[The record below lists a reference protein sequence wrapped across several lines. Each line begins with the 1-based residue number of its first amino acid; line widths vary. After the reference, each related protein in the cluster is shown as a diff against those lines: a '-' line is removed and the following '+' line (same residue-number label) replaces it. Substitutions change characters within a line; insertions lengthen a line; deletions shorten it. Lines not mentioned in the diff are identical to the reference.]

1 VLGVI
6 LQVAAGV
13 ILLSDLYLFASDSP
27 SPSVSF
33 AASLGRVLAAVAAVF
48 SAVILRKYRERL
60 RPFEESFSPVL
71 LFFGLGIWVVAG
83 AHEIDRHVP
92 TFYGR
97 PAALVFAGATA
108 LFCSELSRRT
118 ALGLARL
125 PALWLL
131 PALLVLAVESAFGG
145 VAHPAAYG
153 GWLAWPLAFAA
164 FYVICR
170 RHEGEP
176 DGALA
181 AWMHALSAWMLVALL
196 TWELHWV
203 IDRQVGGRGSWSA
216 VGLMLIAAG
225 VLFALPRLVERVSWP
240 LRAHRSAY
248 VVFAGSGIAI
258 YLAAWSIG
266 ANVSLT
272 GDPYP
277 FPYVPVLNA
286 LDLAQLLAI
295 LVLWRFWR
303 YFRFMSQ
310 ATQEDVD
317 SRGAA
322 VTLTALTFVWLNAA
336 LLRTMHQWA
345 GVPFD
350 FDAMTQS
357 TLVQTAVS
365 IFWTVLALATMLIAT
380 RRASRG
386 MWVTG
391 AVLLAVTIAKLF
403 LVDLSRVGTIERIVS
418 FVAVGLLMLVIGYFS
433 PLPPVAR
440 EHRTSAS

>member
-1 VLGVI
+1 
-6 LQVAAGV
+6 
-13 ILLSDLYLFASDSP
+13 
-27 SPSVSF
+27 
-33 AASLGRVLAAVAAVF
+33 
-48 SAVILRKYRERL
+48 
-60 RPFEESFSPVL
+60 
-71 LFFGLGIWVVAG
+71 
-83 AHEIDRHVP
+83 
-92 TFYGR
+92 
-97 PAALVFAGATA
+97 
-108 LFCSELSRRT
+108 
-118 ALGLARL
+118 
-125 PALWLL
+125 
-131 PALLVLAVESAFGG
+131 
-145 VAHPAAYG
+145 
-153 GWLAWPLAFAA
+153 
-164 FYVICR
+164 
-170 RHEGEP
+170 
-176 DGALA
+176 
-181 AWMHALSAWMLVALL
+181 
-196 TWELHWV
+196 
-203 IDRQVGGRGSWSA
+203 
-216 VGLMLIAAG
+216 
-225 VLFALPRLVERVSWP
+225 
-240 LRAHRSAY
+240 
-248 VVFAGSGIAI
+248 
-258 YLAAWSIG
+258 
-266 ANVSLT
+266 
-272 GDPYP
+272 
-277 FPYVPVLNA
+277 
-286 LDLAQLLAI
+286 
-295 LVLWRFWR
+295 LWRFWR